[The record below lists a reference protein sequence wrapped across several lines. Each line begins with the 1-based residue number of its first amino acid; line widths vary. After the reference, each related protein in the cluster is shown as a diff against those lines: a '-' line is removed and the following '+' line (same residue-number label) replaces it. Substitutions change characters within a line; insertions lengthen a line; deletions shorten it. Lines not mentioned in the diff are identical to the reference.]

1 MSWSKADID
10 VETIYT
16 SKGDNYKDITDDL
29 IIVVER
35 MIKNEEKLAD
45 NILIYT
51 NATNGYLRLACYD
64 DNTKSYIG
72 QYIYHLELPELWEN
86 SLSHEEGAYHFDN
99 ETHIAICCMLEEYID
114 SLNIYTSNELNST
127 PEILYI

>member
-10 VETIYT
+10 VETVYT
-16 SKGDNYKDITDDL
+16 SKGKNCDDITADL
-29 IIVVER
+29 LIVIER
-35 MIKNEEKLAD
+35 MMKNEEKLA
-45 NILIYT
+45 NCISIYT

-64 DNTKSYIG
+64 DDTKSYTG
-72 QYIYHLELPELWEN
+72 KYIYHLELPELWEN

-114 SLNIYTSNELNST
+114 LLNVYILNELNST